1 VHLFNK
7 MPGTIRGDL
16 RRVVEHD
23 SVKKSCKRPILDSDV
38 SDLIHQYA
46 RAPQGIGTS
55 KDVAVKIKGHVSTV
69 DNDRYP
75 SG

>member
-1 VHLFNK
+1 
-7 MPGTIRGDL
+7 MPGIVGGNL
-16 RRVVEHD
+16 RRVIEHD
-23 SVKKSCKRPILDSDV
+23 SEKKSCKRPILDSDV
-38 SDLIHQYA
+38 SDLIHHYA
-46 RAPQGIGTS
+46 DAPQGIGTS